1 MLKVAL
7 VGKPNVGKSTIF
19 NRLTKTKKSITL
31 KEAGTTRDRIKE
43 QVLWLNKVFTL
54 YDTGG
59 LTSESLP
66 FQQAIETQVKYA
78 IDECDVIVFV
88 VSNTDGINAQDIY
101 ISKLLKKYK
110 TKKIIIVANK
120 SENDDRQY
128 ERNIYSLGWG
138 KPIYISAEHGIGMGE
153 LLDELIKY
161 NPVNYSDN
169 EKHISFCIIGRT
181 NVGKSTLMNSIL
193 NQDRVVV
200 SEKEHTTRD
209 AVDEDFYYKKEL
221 YTIIDTAGIR
231 RKGHIKTQAEK
242 FAVERTNQAIGRS
255 DMILFVIDG
264 DNGFNEQDEVIGGLA
279 YKANVPTIIVV
290 NKWDAVKKESLTMPH
305 MEKEIHSRFAYLS
318 WAPIIFISAKE
329 KKRIN
334 TIFETFKL
342 MEKELQIK
350 VATSLLNT
358 VIAKAQIN
366 NPAPKHKGGRISISY
381 ATQVKSQIPTFTL
394 FVNNPEFLH
403 FTYARYIENQIRSA
417 FGIKHVPI
425 TVYYKDKNARIRSDK
440 KSISDSSF

>member
-1 MLKVAL
+1 
-7 VGKPNVGKSTIF
+7 
-19 NRLTKTKKSITL
+19 
-31 KEAGTTRDRIKE
+31 
-43 QVLWLNKVFTL
+43 
-54 YDTGG
+54 
-59 LTSESLP
+59 
-66 FQQAIETQVKYA
+66 
-78 IDECDVIVFV
+78 
-88 VSNTDGINAQDIY
+88 
-101 ISKLLKKYK
+101 
-110 TKKIIIVANK
+110 
-120 SENDDRQY
+120 
-128 ERNIYSLGWG
+128 
-138 KPIYISAEHGIGMGE
+138 MGE

-290 NKWDAVKKESLTMPH
+290 NK
-305 MEKEIHSRFAYLS
+305 
-318 WAPIIFISAKE
+318 
-329 KKRIN
+329 
-334 TIFETFKL
+334 
-342 MEKELQIK
+342 
-350 VATSLLNT
+350 
-358 VIAKAQIN
+358 
-366 NPAPKHKGGRISISY
+366 
-381 ATQVKSQIPTFTL
+381 
-394 FVNNPEFLH
+394 
-403 FTYARYIENQIRSA
+403 
-417 FGIKHVPI
+417 
-425 TVYYKDKNARIRSDK
+425 
-440 KSISDSSF
+440 